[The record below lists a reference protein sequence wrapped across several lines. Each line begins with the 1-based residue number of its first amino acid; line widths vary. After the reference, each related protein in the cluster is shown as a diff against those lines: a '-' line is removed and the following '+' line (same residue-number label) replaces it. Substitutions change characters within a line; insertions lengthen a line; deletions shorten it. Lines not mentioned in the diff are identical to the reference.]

1 MEKIKLSEAIKRKTG
16 YTKAGSVLMY
26 LVVAVCVAVFITTG
40 RGCVALELAMG
51 SLIIGV
57 MQLLW
62 QSFAL
67 ELFTRRLSM
76 LHQEEFDEY
85 PDHISNGGWL
95 LYVLKMTLTM
105 LAALELILSV

>member
-1 MEKIKLSEAIKRKTG
+1 
-16 YTKAGSVLMY
+16 
-26 LVVAVCVAVFITTG
+26 
-40 RGCVALELAMG
+40 
-51 SLIIGV
+51 
-57 MQLLW
+57 
-62 QSFAL
+62 
-67 ELFTRRLSM
+67 M

>member
-1 MEKIKLSEAIKRKTG
+1 MEKIKLSEAIKRKNG

-40 RGCVALELAMG
+40 RGGVAVELAMG

-67 ELFTRRLSM
+67 ELFTRRLAT

-95 LYVLKMTLTM
+95 LYVLKMILTM
-105 LAALELILSV
+105 LAALELILSL